1 MLFGSKK
8 ILGLDIG
15 TSSIKIAEL
24 EVSRTGADLISFSYA
39 PTPPGCINGGEIVNS
54 GALSVII
61 QGLVSEI
68 KSSRKNVCVGMWGT
82 AVIVK
87 RISIPRVDKKVL
99 SEQIKYEAE
108 QYIPFELQNI
118 SLSYEVLEAHSTDE
132 IMEILLVAAQNELVG
147 HYVQTVVGSG
157 LKASIVDISSFALA
171 NTFEFNYGKALKSA
185 IAIINIGAGV
195 TNFIVVSQGEV
206 VFSRDIPFGG
216 FNFTNEISKDMGITL
231 AEAES
236 LKISAVT
243 KGEVPAEVNSI
254 LSATNES
261 LADEVKNSFEFFNA
275 SNTGMPISRI
285 FYSGGSSVMPGLVD
299 TVARVMSLPVEPINP
314 FRKIKPKGKNLNP
327 AFLKQIAPLA
337 ATALGLG
344 LRKIG
349 DSK

>member
-1 MLFGSKK
+1 MFGSKK

-24 EVSRTGADLISFSYA
+24 EIGRNGAELISFSYA
-39 PTPPGCINGGEIVNS
+39 PTPPGCINGGEVVNS
-54 GALSVII
+54 GALAVVI
-61 QGLVSEI
+61 QGIIAEI
-68 KSSRKNVCVGMWGT
+68 KTTRKNVCIGMWGT
-82 AVIVK
+82 SVIVK

-99 SEQIKYEAE
+99 AEQIKYEAE

-118 SLSYEVLEAHSTDE
+118 SLSYEVLEAHSSEE
-132 IMEILLVAAQNELVG
+132 IMEVLLVAAQNELVSN
-147 HYVQTVVGSG
+147 YSQTVSGAG
-157 LKASIVDISSFALA
+157 LKPSIVDISSFALA
-171 NTFEFNYGKALKSA
+171 NIFEFNYGKAPKSA
-185 IAIINIGAGV
+185 IAIVNIGAGV

-231 AEAES
+231 AEAEA
-236 LKISAVT
+236 LKISAVL

-261 LADEVKNSFEFFNA
+261 LAEEIKNSFEFFNA
-275 SNTGMPISRI
+275 SNTGTPISRI
-285 FYSGGSSVMPGLVD
+285 FYTGGSSVMPGLMD

-314 FRKIKPKGKNLNP
+314 FRKIKPKGKKLTS
-327 AFLKQIAPLA
+327 AYLKQIAPLA
-337 ATALGLG
+337 STALGLG
-344 LRKIG
+344 LRKVG